1 MKGQPTAPTK
11 KRCEGHEVAAR
22 AVGEGP
28 VHICIRKPAGA
39 SGRGGPPIASD
50 RSSAWPTRAQA
61 PRSTDVRAPCK
72 TDRARASQQS
82 GSAPSAP
89 FAGCS
94 ANARFFSRVG
104 GAALTQASRCL
115 SAEISR
121 GTAAIT
127 SANLSPGLRS
137 TAALERA
144 SSRAATGRRDLW
156 PGGSGGGV
164 ASADAQPPR

>member
-1 MKGQPTAPTK
+1 VRG
-11 KRCEGHEVAAR
+11 RF
-22 AVGEGP
+22 
-28 VHICIRKPAGA
+28 ISA
-39 SGRGGPPIASD
+39 SGSPLARPGEAALQSQAIDLRHGP
-50 RSSAWPTRAQA
+50 RALRRLGQLTFERLA
-61 PRSTDVRAPCK
+61 KQIGREPANNPV
-72 TDRARASQQS
+72 
-82 GSAPSAP
+82 PSAP